1 MSLKRVSTGYGNK
14 TQRGGHLKKIYGR
27 HMTIRELKGRGWAEF
42 EQWVASMKIHQST
55 TQAFLEFERCFAQLS
70 EREQRSVRMDKVLMF
85 LRSID
90 QKERMAIG
98 IKVKNNDGANGL
110 TEDWAEV

>member
-70 EREQRSVRMDKVLMF
+70 EREQRLVRVDNVLMF
-85 LRSID
+85 VRSID
-90 QKERMAIG
+90 QKERMAIRKKG
-98 IKVKNNDGANGL
+98 
-110 TEDWAEV
+110 